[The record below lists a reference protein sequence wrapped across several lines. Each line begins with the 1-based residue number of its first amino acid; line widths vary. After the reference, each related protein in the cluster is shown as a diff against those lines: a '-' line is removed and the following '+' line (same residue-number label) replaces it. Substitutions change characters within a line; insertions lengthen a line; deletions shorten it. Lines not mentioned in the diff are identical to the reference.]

1 MENNIVRALSR
12 NLLLRAFSS
21 ISRAFASYI
30 ALERDP
36 KLVIAAQAFV
46 SIAVNAQSVILA
58 IYLSKAGYSD
68 IDIGLVLTISPIV
81 TTLMLLPGGMIADA
95 VGRKKISAL
104 GLALG
109 AVSLAGYI
117 YPVNLYY
124 LFVVSGIGGLGS
136 ALYGG
141 SVTALLA
148 DSAPT
153 HEKRNLVFSIAA
165 SITTLTGIIGFLAG
179 GVPNI
184 LRAYGFGEA
193 ASYHPIFV
201 LASGSL
207 ALASIL
213 MLMLKVEGRNPGGGR
228 ALLKLP
234 TRSYNVIL
242 RSVVYVGML
251 FMGAG
256 LLAPSLFSL
265 WLYKRF
271 SVEENLISIPYAVSH
286 AILGISFLASPAIA
300 KRFGTIGTVVFTQS
314 AAAAMLASIPLIPS
328 FLAVSVV
335 YMAMRI
341 LINIPSPI
349 IRSFILGLVDPSER
363 ASTSSVLALTTGL
376 SGAAMPAVTGF
387 LMSEVSLESPFYL
400 ASSIILASALTFYI
414 LFQPY
419 ERNVG

>member
-1 MENNIVRALSR
+1 
-12 NLLLRAFSS
+12 
-21 ISRAFASYI
+21 
-30 ALERDP
+30 
-36 KLVIAAQAFV
+36 VIAAQAFV

-58 IYLSKAGYSD
+58 IYLSKAGYSE
-68 IDIGLVLTISPIV
+68 IDIGLILTVSPIV

-124 LFVVSGIGGLGS
+124 LFVISGIGGLGS

-153 HEKRNLVFSIAA
+153 PEKRNLVFSIAA

-184 LRAYGFGEA
+184 LRTYGFGET
-193 ASYHPIFV
+193 ASYYPIFI
-201 LASGSL
+201 LSSGSL
-207 ALASIL
+207 AIASIL
-213 MLMLKVEGRNPGGGR
+213 MLMLKVGEHNPGGGSR

-234 TRSYNVIL
+234 TKSYNVIL
-242 RSVVYVGML
+242 KSTLYVGML

-256 LLAPSLFSL
+256 LLAPSLLSL

-271 SVEENLISIPYAVSH
+271 SVEEGLISIPYAISQ

-300 KRFGTIGTVVFTQS
+300 KRFGTIGTVVLTQS
-314 AAAAMLASIPLIPS
+314 IAAAMLASIPLIPS
-328 FLAVSVV
+328 FLAVSVI

-363 ASTSSVLALTTGL
+363 ASASSILALTTGL

-387 LMSEVSLESPFYL
+387 LMSKVSLESPFYL
-400 ASSIILASALTFYI
+400 ASSIILASVLTFYV
-414 LFQPY
+414 LFKQY
-419 ERNVG
+419 ESEVR

>member
-1 MENNIVRALSR
+1 MSR
-12 NLLLRAFSS
+12 NPLLRAFSS
-21 ISRAFASYI
+21 ISRAFAAYI
-30 ALERDP
+30 ALDPDP

-58 IYLSKAGYSD
+58 IYLSKAGYSE
-68 IDIGLVLTISPIV
+68 IDIGLILTVSPIV

-95 VGRKKISAL
+95 VSRKKISAL
-104 GLALG
+104 GLAIG

-124 LFVVSGIGGLGS
+124 LLVISGIGGLGS

-153 HEKRNLVFSIAA
+153 PEKRNLVFSIAA

-184 LRAYGFGEA
+184 LRTYGFGETV
-193 ASYHPIFV
+193 SYHPIFMLSSV
-201 LASGSL
+201 SL
-207 ALASIL
+207 AIASIL
-213 MLMLKVEGRNPGGGR
+213 MLMLKVGGHNPSGGSR
-228 ALLKLP
+228 ALLKPP

-242 RSVVYVGML
+242 RSTLYVGML
-251 FMGAG
+251 FMGTG
-256 LLAPSLFSL
+256 LLAPSLLSL

-271 SVEENLISIPYAVSH
+271 SVEEGLISIPYAISQ
-286 AILGISFLASPAIA
+286 AILGISFLASPAIT

-328 FLAVSVV
+328 FLAVSVI

-363 ASTSSVLALTTGL
+363 ASASSILALTTGL

-387 LMSEVSLESPFYL
+387 LMSNVSLESPFYL
-400 ASSIILASALTFYI
+400 AGSIILASALTFYL
-414 LFQPY
+414 LFEQY
-419 ERNVG
+419 ESRAR

>member
-1 MENNIVRALSR
+1 M
-12 NLLLRAFSS
+12 
-21 ISRAFASYI
+21 
-30 ALERDP
+30 
-36 KLVIAAQAFV
+36 
-46 SIAVNAQSVILA
+46 
-58 IYLSKAGYSD
+58 
-68 IDIGLVLTISPIV
+68 VLTVSPAV
-81 TTLMLLPGGMIADA
+81 TTLMLLPGGIIADA

-153 HEKRNLVFSIAA
+153 PEKRNLVFSIAA
-165 SITTLTGIIGFLAG
+165 SITTLMGIIGFLAG

-193 ASYHPIFV
+193 VSYHPIFV

-213 MLMLKVEGRNPGGGR
+213 MLMLKVEGHNPGGGNR

-234 TRSYNVIL
+234 TKSYDAIL
-242 RSVVYVGML
+242 RSSVYVGML

-314 AAAAMLASIPLIPS
+314 VAAAMLALIPLIPS
-328 FLAVSVV
+328 FLAVSIV

-363 ASTSSVLALTTGL
+363 ASTSSILALTTGL

-387 LMSEVSLESPFYL
+387 LLSEVSLESPFYL

-414 LFQPY
+414 LFKQY
-419 ERNVG
+419 EDKVR